1 MKKNT
6 EYVMSVEKADYKS
19 NAVEFYA
26 GGKCCLKLL
35 YKEAALIAIEY
46 GEGEKIY
53 RPMIEDIEEETK
65 GVLVIGNMS
74 GELIKIDI
82 GKTGRTAGEML
93 IKLAGYCPWAWLGNH
108 EWLEKKSR
116 EAWHN
121 LVVYHSINC
130 L

>member
-6 EYVMSVEKADYKS
+6 EYVMSVEKVDYKS

-35 YKEAALIAIEY
+35 YREAVIIAVEY
-46 GEGEKIY
+46 GEEETIC
-53 RPMIEDIEEETK
+53 RPRVEDIGMETK
-65 GVLVIGNMS
+65 GFLVIGNMR

-82 GKTGRTAGEML
+82 EKTGRTAGEIL
-93 IKLAGYCPWAWLGNH
+93 IKLAEYCPWAWFGGH

-116 EAWHN
+116 EAWQD